1 MIGVVVW
8 LQLQR
13 HDLGII
19 SMKRL
24 NICSKWSW
32 TKQVSSKVTSSHPTK
47 ALTFDCKMLT
57 RVTTMFLQR
66 KMSLGAKPIAE
77 MWRAG
82 SSPPVVPTST
92 LSLLTSGKKF
102 IKYIEKMKLFQDDNL
117 VLLNYHIDKNVSQFD
132 AEHSQRWNTACPSPS
147 TQNVLEIF
155 LSPLWVTRHGVFKH
169 PVDLQLLSLKLIF
182 FWFLPNWSG
191 NSPPK
196 KVPQLLLAPKME
208 NLNLLERKNTSQ
220 LVGHAIPRITA
231 LQHQQ
236 CIASRRDGDLEAAST
251 ENPRCVFCKYVSIF

>member
-1 MIGVVVW
+1 
-8 LQLQR
+8 
-13 HDLGII
+13 
-19 SMKRL
+19 MKRL

-32 TKQVSSKVTSSHPTK
+32 TKQVSSKVTSSHPTQ
-47 ALTFDCKMLT
+47 ALTFNCKMLT

-92 LSLLTSGKKF
+92 LSLLTSGKK
-102 IKYIEKMKLFQDDNL
+102 IVKYIENMKLFQDDNL

-155 LSPLWVTRHGVFKH
+155 LSPGWVAHHGVFKH
-169 PVDLQLLSLKLIF
+169 PVDLQLLSLKSIF
-182 FWFLPNWSG
+182 FWFLPKHLEI
-191 NSPPK
+191 PKK
-196 KVPQLLLAPKME
+196 KVPQLLLAPKMGFWIFLKE
-208 NLNLLERKNTSQ
+208 KTLHK
-220 LVGHAIPRITA
+220 LVGQA
-231 LQHQQ
+231 LPHYRTQHQQ
-236 CIASRRDGDLEAAST
+236 CISTSGEKIQVPKQRDSHRVIKERWVWKQLLP
-251 ENPRCVFCKYVSIF
+251 NKRCVFCKYVSIF